1 MTGLT
6 LPASTA
12 AALPGKVAAPSLLA
26 IGAPADGAPGV
37 ASLAAFVDLMT
48 GKNQVTEKQG
58 EGGGDRQDD
67 AAPGN
72 ALPDKAQ
79 EKTGDQGDPALAW
92 LLSLAPLAV
101 PAVDAT
107 KIAAAAGKPA
117 SAAAVVAPG
126 DGMIPALAD
135 RVPPPPASPAVDAPQ
150 TEGATL
156 ASQTADQA
164 PAAPATGVAAEA
176 PTPAPAPAPAV
187 IDAVA
192 VATAAV
198 PPAPITDAPAPIR
211 IDVAAMAMPAVR
223 TSPSTDIQAAT
234 PTDRTIPSS
243 STIQPIRIAPPATV
257 SAAMAAAAP
266 SGAPMPALFALAMA
280 PERGAAVDPVSD
292 KDDPASGMTL
302 AATNLLSPA
311 EAAVLVAQPGEAQ
324 RQALDMSRRDWPQKM
339 IDRIEAL
346 RDDANANDTSI
357 RLKPEALGRIDV
369 SLRTHDDGAVSVHFA
384 AEQPATRTLI
394 ADAAPQLNA
403 AAEAR
408 GIRLAGTSVDLSG
421 SDTTGGD
428 RPRPQFEAQP
438 PGRANHLSAIGGED
452 VQAVADGRIA

>member
-12 AALPGKVAAPSLLA
+12 AALPGKVAAPSLLT
-26 IGAPADGAPGV
+26 IGAPADGAAGV
-37 ASLAAFVDLMT
+37 ASLAAFIDLMT
-48 GKNQVTEKQG
+48 GKAQVTEKQG

-72 ALPDKAQ
+72 TLPDKT
-79 EKTGDQGDPALAW
+79 EDKTGDQGDPALAW
-92 LLSLAPLAV
+92 LLSIAPLDL
-101 PAVDAT
+101 PPVDAT
-107 KIAAAAGKPA
+107 RFAAAAGKPA
-117 SAAAVVAPG
+117 TAAAVVAPG
-126 DGMIPALAD
+126 DVTTPPVADPALPLPAAIAGD
-135 RVPPPPASPAVDAPQ
+135 APPAAVEAP
-150 TEGATL
+150 
-156 ASQTADQA
+156 ASQAADAA
-164 PAAPATGVAAEA
+164 PAAPVTGAATPTPSAAVVPPVPVTGAAA
-176 PTPAPAPAPAV
+176 PTIGAPP
-187 IDAVA
+187 
-192 VATAAV
+192 
-198 PPAPITDAPAPIR
+198 PIR
-211 IDVAAMAMPAVR
+211 IDVTTKTGAAAKTSGSTAMPE
-223 TSPSTDIQAAT
+223 AT
-234 PTDRTIPSS
+234 PTDRTAPSAPA
-243 STIQPIRIAPPATV
+243 IQPIRIALPAAA
-257 SAAMAAAAP
+257 SAAIAAAAP
-266 SGAPMPALFALAMA
+266 SGAPMPALFALAMTS
-280 PERGAAVDPVSD
+280 ERGAAVDPASD
-292 KDDPASGMTL
+292 KDDPASGVTL
-302 AATNLLSPA
+302 AATTLLSPA
-311 EAAVLVAQPGEAQ
+311 DAAALVAQPGEAQ

-428 RPRPQFEAQP
+428 RARQQFEAQQQ
-438 PGRANHLSAIGGED
+438 GRANRLSAMGGD
-452 VQAVADGRIA
+452 DIQAVADGRIA